1 MREKGVSCL
10 DAVSTAPNPKGR
22 AVDREAFARAWR
34 FLGYQPVAKT
44 AAITAAILTG
54 ILYVALLATFGL
66 FADLVVNRG
75 RIPAWAELSSVDREN
90 ADENWA
96 DTAPEDRSRQLLALG
111 IDKST
116 AEQLGKRKLGDDV
129 SPRERELIWRAQLHE
144 LLEHTIGPAAAALVI
159 PEFQELPATVQRSLR
174 GAWEARPSAQRETPS
189 GSSNSKD
196 PALLW
201 REQVHTL
208 IATDLDAAEL
218 YVSDRSSLEAVGI
231 VGPPELNDRGILS
244 LLVRLYQRLPD
255 RLVAP
260 AVAGI
265 ARAFPWTWRPGEGAS
280 PDSNY
285 LRGLLVLALVLAAA
299 RGFSLYGMQY
309 AAALA
314 VVEATNRLRRAVYHH
329 TYRLGTLAF
338 RALGPS
344 EAVSIFT
351 RQIEAVHDALSTWL
365 TVIWREPVKFALL
378 LLFALLLST
387 WLSLAFLILALLVW
401 LIGGQIAAHLRT
413 SERLAARR
421 GAEQL
426 AILQESLMLMRLVKS
441 YSMELFNQSRVERQL
456 AAYAHTGV
464 ERRSGEA
471 IARPFLVFL
480 GTSAAIILLFV
491 AGHIVL
497 SGRLGVARGI
507 VLATVLVSL
516 YAPLISLIQNRK
528 YLRRGRKAAA
538 ILFKFLDRP
547 GEIGQVVGA
556 EFLAPMADRLEFDN
570 VTLREPGTG
579 KPLLQNVSLTIQ
591 SGRKVA
597 LVGPDEMEK
606 HAFIYLIPRLLD
618 PDSGEI
624 RIDNHNLRWVTF
636 ESLRAQIGMVLQH
649 HLLFNDTVANNISC
663 GEPTFDLPKIIEA
676 AKIAHAHNFIQGLPR
691 GYETPVGDLGHPLS
705 AGERFR
711 IALARAILRDPAI
724 LIIEEPTTVLDDN
737 TKAMLDDTFARVLQ
751 GRTVIFLPHRISTI
765 RSCDAVFL
773 IHHGRI
779 EAAGEHRELL
789 AQSELYRHLQYLEFN
804 VFAEELA
811 AKGA

>member
-1 MREKGVSCL
+1 
-10 DAVSTAPNPKGR
+10 
-22 AVDREAFARAWR
+22 VDREAFARAWR

-44 AAITAAILTG
+44 AAISAAILTG

-75 RIPAWAELSSVDREN
+75 RIPTWAELSSVDREN
-90 ADENWA
+90 ADRNWT
-96 DTAPEDRSRQLLALG
+96 DMPPEDRSGELQALG
-111 IDKST
+111 IDKSA
-116 AEQLGKRKLGDDV
+116 AEQLVKSKLGDDV
-129 SPRERELIWRAQLHE
+129 SPSERELIWRAQLHIV
-144 LLEHTIGPAAAALVI
+144 LQHSIGPAAAALVI
-159 PEFQELPATVQRSLR
+159 PEFRELPPLARQSFLA
-174 GAWEARPSAQRETPS
+174 AWEAQPSKEREAQLKRLQGSAQESSAS
-189 GSSNSKD
+189 GASSLSGRN
-196 PALLW
+196 AVLLW
-201 REQVHTL
+201 RNRVLTL
-208 IATDLDAAEL
+208 IAATDADAAEL
-218 YVSDRSSLEAVGI
+218 YVSDRSSLESVGI
-231 VGPPELNDRGILS
+231 LGPPEFNDRGILS
-244 LLVRLYQRLPD
+244 LLVRLHQRLPD

-260 AVAGI
+260 AVAAI

-280 PDSNY
+280 PDFNY
-285 LRGLLVLALVLAAA
+285 LRGLLILALVLAAA
-299 RGFSLYGMQY
+299 RGFTLYGMQH
-309 AAALA
+309 AAARA

-365 TVIWREPVKFALL
+365 TVMWREPVKFGLL

-413 SERLAARR
+413 RERLAARR

-456 AAYAHTGV
+456 AAYAHTSI
-464 ERRSGEA
+464 ERRNGEA

-480 GTSAAIILLFV
+480 GTSAGIILLFV
-491 AGHIVL
+491 TGHIVL

-507 VLATVLVSL
+507 VLATALFSL
-516 YAPLISLIQNRK
+516 YAPLVSLIQNRK

-570 VTLREPGTG
+570 VTIREPGTG

-636 ESLRAQIGMVLQH
+636 ESLRAQIGLVLQH

-724 LIIEEPTTVLDDN
+724 LIIEEPITVLDDN

-765 RSCDAVFL
+765 RSCDTVFL

>member
-1 MREKGVSCL
+1 
-10 DAVSTAPNPKGR
+10 
-22 AVDREAFARAWR
+22 VDREAFARAWR

-54 ILYVALLATFGL
+54 VFYVALLGTFGL

-75 RIPAWAELSSVDREN
+75 RIPTWAELSSVDREN
-90 ADENWA
+90 ADRNWT
-96 DTAPEDRSRQLLALG
+96 DTSLEDRSRQLLALG
-111 IDKST
+111 IDPSAAESLAKS
-116 AEQLGKRKLGDDV
+116 KLGDDI
-129 SPRERELIWRAQLHE
+129 SPLERELVWRAQL
-144 LLEHTIGPAAAALVI
+144 LDFLQHTVGSPAAALVI
-159 PEFQELPATVQRSLR
+159 PEFQELSPAAQRSFL
-174 GAWEARPSAQRETPS
+174 GAREASPSKERQAQPKAPQGSAQEPSAAMA
-189 GSSNSKD
+189 SS
-196 PALLW
+196 PTALLW
-201 REQVHTL
+201 RKHVREL
-208 IATDLDAAEL
+208 IATTDADAAEL
-218 YVSDRSSLEAVGI
+218 YASERSGLESVGI
-231 VGPPELNDRGILS
+231 LGPPEFNDRGILS
-244 LLVRLYQRLPD
+244 LLVRLHQRLPD
-255 RLVAP
+255 RLIAP

-285 LRGLLVLALVLAAA
+285 LRGLLVLALILAAA
-299 RGFSLYGMQY
+299 RGFTLYGMQY
-309 AAALA
+309 AAALT
-314 VVEATNRLRRAVYHH
+314 VTEATSRLRRAVYHH

-351 RQIEAVHDALSTWL
+351 RQIEAVHDALGTWL
-365 TVIWREPVKFALL
+365 TVMWREPVKFGLL

-401 LIGGQIAAHLRT
+401 LIGGQIAAHVRT
-413 SERLAARR
+413 RERQAARV

-456 AAYAHTGV
+456 AAYAHTSI

-491 AGHIVL
+491 AGYIVL

-507 VLATVLVSL
+507 VLATALFSL

-556 EFLAPMADRLEFDN
+556 EFLPPMADRLEFDN
-570 VTLREPGTG
+570 VTIREPGTG
-579 KPLLQNVSLTIQ
+579 KPLLQNVSLTVQ

-724 LIIEEPTTVLDDN
+724 LIIEEPITVLDDN